1 MRLTLLGTGDA
12 RQVPVYGC
20 DCPACRNARADAG
33 LRRRPCSA
41 LLECAGQRWL
51 IDSGLVDLC
60 ERFPPHSLDGIL
72 QTHYHADHAQ
82 GLLHLRWGQGLVI
95 PVHGPAD
102 PEGLADLYKHPG
114 ILDFSQ
120 PFGAFERRQW
130 GALAA
135 TALPL
140 VHSKPTFGYLLEGFR
155 GGNDTASG
163 LPHRYRRAA
172 GGQRLAIA
180 RGAAGPA
187 GAGLLDAA
195 AGAAAAQPQ
204 RPDAGTGVHRIA
216 ASPAGRVDSRRAC
229 AGRLAAG
236 PPRCVARGVELARRH
251 VPAAVSDAV
260 APGKALW
267 AKSVQ
272 AGIEA
277 DSPTYHQ
284 RKQQPGAGYA
294 QQSPGAPGEE
304 GGIGRQA
311 QRQDRAGD
319 HHEQKNDG
327 GS

>member
-120 PFGAFERRQW
+120 PLVDLHWDAIAKAVGAPAHGERR
-130 GALAA
+130 G
-135 TALPL
+135 P
-140 VHSKPTFGYLLEGFR
+140 LEGVELR
-155 GGNDTASG
+155 RSHRLGV
-163 LPHRYRRAA
+163 LPHRF
-172 GGQRLAIA
+172 
-180 RGAAGPA
+180 RGARDHPPH
-187 GAGLLDAA
+187 DT
-195 AGAAAAQPQ
+195 AAAQRQ
-204 RPDAGTGVHRIA
+204 GLARGLQQAVLAR
-216 ASPAGRVDSRRAC
+216 AGRPHQINQSAC
-229 AGRLAAG
+229 HQNTLC
-236 PPRCVARGVELARRH
+236 PPR
-251 VPAAVSDAV
+251 
-260 APGKALW
+260 
-267 AKSVQ
+267 Q
-272 AGIEA
+272 
-277 DSPTYHQ
+277 T
-284 RKQQPGAGYA
+284 
-294 QQSPGAPGEE
+294 
-304 GGIGRQA
+304 
-311 QRQDRAGD
+311 
-319 HHEQKNDG
+319 
-327 GS
+327 